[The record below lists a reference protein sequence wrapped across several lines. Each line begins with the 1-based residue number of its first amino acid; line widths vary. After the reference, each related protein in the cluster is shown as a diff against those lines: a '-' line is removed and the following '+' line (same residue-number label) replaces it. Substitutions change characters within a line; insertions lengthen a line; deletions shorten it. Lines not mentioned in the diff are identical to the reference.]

1 MNKRKKEIIDLS
13 IKYLRKYGFDSFS
26 FQDIAKE
33 LGIAKASIHYHFPSK
48 EDLLNGVLDE
58 IKLGL
63 IALRSELRV
72 VDQNTQK
79 LKRFFEIMIT
89 LNPKE
94 FICPISSL
102 QAEYFVFSEEIQDK
116 IRDISKTEIGIIS
129 EILETGRDEGEF
141 VFTSS
146 PEEEAKILLSSYKGF
161 LLYSRALEKE
171 VEDDLIERLVEKLLK

>member
-33 LGIAKASIHYHFPSK
+33 LGVAKASIHYHFPGK

-58 IKLGL
+58 IKIGL
-63 IALRSELRV
+63 IAIRSDLRN
-72 VDQNTQK
+72 VDSYTEK
-79 LKRFFEIMIT
+79 LKRFFQIMIT

-102 QAEYFVFSEEIQDK
+102 QAEYFVFNEDIQDK
-116 IRDISKTEIGIIS
+116 IRKISEIEIGIIS
-129 EILETGRDEGEF
+129 EILEEGRSCGEF
-141 VFTSS
+141 VFSEDS
-146 PEEEAKILLSSYKGF
+146 DSEAEILLSSYKGY
-161 LLYSRALEKE
+161 LLYSRALERE
-171 VEDDLIERLVEKLLK
+171 VENDIVDRLIKKLLK